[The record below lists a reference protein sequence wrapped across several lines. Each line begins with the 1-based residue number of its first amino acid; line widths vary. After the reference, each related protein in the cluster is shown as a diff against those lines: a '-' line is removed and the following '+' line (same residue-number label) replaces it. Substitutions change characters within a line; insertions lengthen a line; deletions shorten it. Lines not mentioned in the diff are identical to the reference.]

1 MSLFGEIRYQ
11 QEFMFSEVHEEE
23 ASVNGFS
30 FPHVFVL
37 ILLQCL
43 LKAAQGC
50 GHASSEGQKCMAY
63 SNASVTLGI
72 MVTGLRYTLPK

>member
-1 MSLFGEIRYQ
+1 MCLFAIRYQ

-37 ILLQCL
+37 LLLQCL

-63 SNASVTLGI
+63 SNASVTLGS